1 MRHVV
6 PDYSI
11 GWDFQAQQNV
21 SVDLY
26 EGSRQPRRGNELVL
40 PRTVRQTMLKEE
52 WGVKQHEIASAVRSA
67 IKTKNNRRNTVMNL
81 GKITRIEE
89 GFESFKRKM
98 KRALTGAKR
107 DSKMAKEWKKDS
119 DHAAHRIY
127 EMEVIDKQ
135 RRAAEAME
143 NMNDSETVSSSWSSA
158 REETKEYFPSTAQM
172 MSAPDP
178 SRGSRAVAPKK
189 KSQKPVIV
197 VTEEDAISIGT
208 A

>member
-6 PDYSI
+6 PDHSI
-11 GWDFQAQQNV
+11 GWDFQARQNV

-81 GKITRIEE
+81 GKITRVEE

-98 KRALTGAKR
+98 KRALTGTKR

-135 RRAAEAME
+135 RRAAEAIE
-143 NMNDSETVSSSWSSA
+143 NMNDGETASSSWSSA
-158 REETKEYFPSTAQM
+158 REETKEYFPFTAQM
-172 MSAPDP
+172 ISAPDP
-178 SRGSRAVAPKK
+178 SRGSRELAPKK

-208 A
+208 